1 MRLCT
6 AHACLAL
13 SLLLSPQLFAGES
26 KAGGST
32 TAALPTGKQL
42 SAWKLPDVVFPESNP
57 YSPEKAM
64 LGRQLFFEP
73 RLSSS
78 RSSSCANCHHP
89 GLGWADALP
98 RTIRSHQALVRH
110 TPSLI
115 NIAYSTSFFWD
126 GRAKTLEDAIEHHL
140 TSRVDMPLQT
150 EREIAARIG
159 GMKAY
164 HKQFRKL
171 FDSEQITTRHVA
183 AALATFVRT
192 IIIRDTAFDRW
203 IGGDKSALSK
213 EAIAGFG
220 LFTGK
225 AGCVSCHTPPYFSDF
240 KYHNTGLNSID
251 PGRFEVTHDPRDH
264 NAFRTPGL
272 RQVARTAP
280 YMHTGTKKTLLE
292 VIRFYN
298 QGGERPAGNNHLQPL
313 HLNEEEIRNLL
324 AFLHSLSGPPIAVTV
339 PALPVSG
346 D

>member
-1 MRLCT
+1 LRHATIRLCT
-6 AHACLAL
+6 VYACLAL
-13 SLLLSPQLFAGES
+13 GLLLPPSLPAGES
-26 KAGGST
+26 KAGNN
-32 TAALPTGKQL
+32 PTVEL
-42 SAWKLPDVVFPESNP
+42 SAWKLPAPVFPESNP
-57 YSPEKAM
+57 YTAEKAT

-164 HKQFRKL
+164 HNQFRKL
-171 FDSEQITTRHVA
+171 FNSEQITTRHVA

-192 IIIRDTAFDRW
+192 IVIRDTAFDRW
-203 IGGDKSALSK
+203 ISGNKSALSR
-213 EAIAGFG
+213 EAIAGFR

-225 AGCVSCHTPPYFSDF
+225 AKCASCHTPPYFSDF

-280 YMHTGTKKTLLE
+280 YMHTGSKKTLLE
-292 VIRFYN
+292 VIHFYN
-298 QGGERPAGNNHLQPL
+298 QGGERPADNNHLQPL
-313 HLNEEEIRNLL
+313 HLSEDEIRNLL
-324 AFLHSLSGPPIAVTV
+324 AFLHSLSGPPIAVKI
-339 PALPVSG
+339 PALPVPE